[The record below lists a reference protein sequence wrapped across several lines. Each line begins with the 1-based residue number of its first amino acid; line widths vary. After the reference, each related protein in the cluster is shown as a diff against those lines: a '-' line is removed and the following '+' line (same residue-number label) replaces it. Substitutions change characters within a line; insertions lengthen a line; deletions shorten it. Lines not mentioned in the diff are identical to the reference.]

1 MEEMA
6 KRIKEV
12 GVTTTVLT
20 SDFGQPENP
29 FPVEGLR
36 SYIQQLIQ
44 LSFSDQEIH
53 QMVKINPSRLLNL
66 S

>member
-1 MEEMA
+1 MEGMA

-12 GVTTTVLT
+12 GVTSTVLT

-36 SYIQQLIQ
+36 NYIQQLFQ
-44 LSFSDQEIH
+44 LGFSGQEID
-53 QMVKINPSRLLNL
+53 QMVRINPSRLLNL

>member
-1 MEEMA
+1 MEGMA
-6 KRIKEV
+6 KRIREI
-12 GVTTTVLT
+12 GVAFNILT

-36 SYIQQLIQ
+36 NYIRQLIS
-44 LSFSDQEIH
+44 LGFSDQEID
-53 QMVKINPSRLLNL
+53 QMVRINPSRLLNL